1 MTFLDIYKQITF
13 LERERD
19 RNINLHCTRVAA
31 RYQREI
37 DKLKKELEK
46 VKK

>member
-1 MTFLDIYKQITF
+1 MNFLDIHKQMAF

-19 RNINLHCTRVAA
+19 RNINLHCPRVAD

-46 VKK
+46 TKK